1 LRIAMMEKN
10 KEFAVLV
17 GRAFLQEIEAGHKES
32 AVAFGRAF
40 LLSLGMKG
48 PEENETS
55 SFAKGKHFE
64 EHLVL
69 VQN

>member
-1 LRIAMMEKN
+1 MISMEKN

-17 GRAFLQEIEAGHKES
+17 GRAFLREVEAGDRES

-48 PEENETS
+48 PDEIEKATYNN
-55 SFAKGKHFE
+55 GPHG
-64 EHLVL
+64 EHLASVSD
-69 VQN
+69 

>member
-1 LRIAMMEKN
+1 MERN

-17 GRAFLQEIEAGHKES
+17 GRALLHELELGRRDS

-48 PEENETS
+48 PEEIERAHMGHGRE
-55 SFAKGKHFE
+55 FGEQLA
-64 EHLVL
+64 LA
-69 VQN
+69 QN

>member
-1 LRIAMMEKN
+1 MKKN

-17 GRAFLQEIEAGHKES
+17 GRAFLQEIEAGHRDS

-48 PEENETS
+48 PEDV
-55 SFAKGKHFE
+55 
-64 EHLVL
+64 EHSPFGNGRQYGDQLVL
-69 VQN
+69 AHN

>member
-1 LRIAMMEKN
+1 MDKN

-17 GRAFLQEIEAGHKES
+17 GRAFLREVEAGHTES

-48 PEENETS
+48 PDESERAPYTHGPRDGNLAS
-55 SFAKGKHFE
+55 VS
-64 EHLVL
+64 
-69 VQN
+69 N